1 MKFLVASASLQKVVQ
16 RISPRFRFHFTKPK
30 ASFSNTA
37 YRQSL
42 ASTISLQTLASIQTL
57 PEVSNAISLNNESTL
72 DGLDRAAQVF
82 QQFNPNGEEYR
93 AVKMLQAQGYMQLFS
108 YPKAME
114 VLDSL
119 LKLDLTPD
127 ELFQCNLATTRLFWE
142 QGLWEEATI
151 VANELCDVAP
161 QMEDNVNV
169 PLRQG
174 TALNALALCRLAAA
188 NAKDVDMV
196 QLRKRKRKQ
205 AGDGDIDEDVESQ
218 LTEADIAQD
227 LLKMASK
234 ALFKG
239 YKDGKGSTSSHIS
252 HNRRLGLYCAASYCN
267 QGAAELMTI
276 LMKSACVKRSLPID
290 SAMNA
295 WRDALNLLDEMQQD
309 ESKLSEK
316 ESIFLKS
323 TRARVYCNM
332 AWALLFSSSY
342 IDSTLDKGD
351 KGAPVEEASI
361 KLASEY
367 AGLALKLSDDI
378 ENADGSL
385 GRTLCLVASCYERAG
400 SAVNAEGLFQSA
412 MDVLKPSPNLSKTI
426 DARSAF
432 VNYSKLCRN
441 WENREADAS
450 KYEKLALEMDDSLAE
465 QWRGASSLYSG
476 FRIFGCTDL

>member
-16 RISPRFRFHFTKPK
+16 RISPRFHLTKLK

-42 ASTISLQTLASIQTL
+42 ASTISQQTLASIQTL
-57 PEVSNAISLNNESTL
+57 PEVSNAITLNNDSTL

-108 YPKAME
+108 YPKAMK

-119 LKLDLTPD
+119 QKLDLTPD
-127 ELFQCNLATTRLFWE
+127 ELFHCNLATTRLLWE
-142 QGLWEEATI
+142 QGLWEKATI

-161 QMEDNVNV
+161 QMEDNV

-174 TALNALALCRLAAA
+174 TALNALALCRLATA

-196 QLRKRKRKQ
+196 QLRKH
-205 AGDGDIDEDVESQ
+205 AGDGNAESQ

-239 YKDGKGSTSSHIS
+239 YKDGKGGGSTSSHIS
-252 HNRRLGLYCAASYCN
+252 HHRRLGLYCAASYCN

-295 WRDALNLLDEMQQD
+295 WRDALNVLDEIQQD
-309 ESKLSEK
+309 DSNLSEK
-316 ESIFLKS
+316 ESIYLKS

-342 IDSTLDKGD
+342 IDLTLDLGKGG
-351 KGAPVEEASI
+351 KGAPVEEASV

-367 AGLALKLSDDI
+367 AGLALKISDDI

-426 DARSAF
+426 DARGAF

-450 KYEKLALEMDDSLAE
+450 KYEKLAIEMDDSLAE